1 MLGFFSFVVFYF
13 CSHLHI
19 SFKIPVTGE
28 VLSAFAWLT
37 VVFISQ
43 PVSSLLFGKSC
54 PEVLLTQNDRGGKL
68 GNKGCSLCPGAIYP
82 LGEGVSEQQLFPQ
95 HQPQLVLRLCQA
107 EPSCSGWATFKQVQ
121 TWPLAIVIS
130 FNLVKTY

>member
-1 MLGFFSFVVFYF
+1 MMSYTVTFFFLCIFLKRVLSLVFKCWVLFFSFVVFYF

-43 PVSSLLFGKSC
+43 PVSSSLLFGKSC
-54 PEVLLTQNDRGGKL
+54 PEVLLTQNGRGGKL
-68 GNKGCSLCPGAIYP
+68 GNKRCSLCPGAIYP

-95 HQPQLVLRLCQA
+95 HQPQLVLRGFV
-107 EPSCSGWATFKQVQ
+107 PG
-121 TWPLAIVIS
+121 
-130 FNLVKTY
+130 

>member
-1 MLGFFSFVVFYF
+1 MMSYTVTFVFLCIFLKRVLSLVFKCWVLFFSFVVFYF

-43 PVSSLLFGKSC
+43 PVSSSLLFGKSC
-54 PEVLLTQNDRGGKL
+54 PEVLLTQNGRGGKL
-68 GNKGCSLCPGAIYP
+68 GNKGCSPCPGAIYP

-95 HQPQLVLRLCQA
+95 HQPQLVLRGFV
-107 EPSCSGWATFKQVQ
+107 PG
-121 TWPLAIVIS
+121 
-130 FNLVKTY
+130 